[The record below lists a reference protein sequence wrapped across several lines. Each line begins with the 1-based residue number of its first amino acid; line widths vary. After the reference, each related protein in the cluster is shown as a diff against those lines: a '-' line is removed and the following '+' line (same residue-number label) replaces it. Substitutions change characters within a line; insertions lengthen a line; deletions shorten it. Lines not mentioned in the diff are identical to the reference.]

1 MALRRFQAFSSL
13 QTVDSLKHWRLRCQP
28 HGAYFVGVRRSD
40 QYHSRKFTSRPNGD
54 SNTTSRKAKASN
66 SCHLSTSA
74 YVCHRKSTSA
84 TLSQSCD
91 PSAVDAEYSQC
102 FRSVKQH
109 RVSLAIAGDSRKQA
123 ISESWLGSRWSQEL
137 LQQSAPSGSQKVVEN
152 RVLPIRSLHVLIVI
166 SFLIILSR
174 QAGLA
179 FAARY

>member
-1 MALRRFQAFSSL
+1 MSS
-13 QTVDSLKHWRLRCQP
+13 Q
-28 HGAYFVGVRRSD
+28 
-40 QYHSRKFTSRPNGD
+40 
-54 SNTTSRKAKASN
+54 
-66 SCHLSTSA
+66 HLSLRVPSKVDFC
-74 YVCHRKSTSA
+74 YPQPILR
-84 TLSQSCD
+84 
-91 PSAVDAEYSQC
+91 PWSAVDAEYSQC

-137 LQQSAPSGSQKVVEN
+137 LQQSAPSGSQQVVEN

-166 SFLIILSR
+166 SFLIILNR